1 MSDGRF
7 AGVDWASEEHAVC
20 VVDEQGRIVEG
31 RRYSHNEP
39 GIRALCARLVRLRVA
54 LVALE
59 RPDGLVDRAAAWTP
73 AWRWSRCIP
82 TRSRRCGRAI
92 SVAGG
97 KSDGFDSFVLAELAR
112 TDSHRF
118 RVLDARQRPD
128 QGAAG
133 DDPRAGRAR
142 AHAGR
147 VGQPAARSA
156 RHLLARRQ
164 QGVLRRSTRRSRWRS
179 CGATPPRSTPAVSVS
194 SASLRFSSATAT
206 PVASPRASCSPGCAM
221 GPRDAPASSRR
232 SSPRDRPRARL
243 RAGADRRPDQRADD
257 RDPPRARRAP
267 RRANVPLAVHRPGLV
282 AVRRDDDRRD
292 RRLPRA
298 LPHLPRARRR
308 RRPSPRRG
316 RVRQSQTRPVPLG
329 LRPPPP
335 RKRSA
340 PSPTQA
346 AATTPGPPTS
356 TTAPAPAA
364 PATPTPPASSAA
376 PGARSSGASGTTTTP
391 TTPTNTPPS
400 NASSQPKVDT
410 GGLFAAAHDRSQSG
424 SRRRL
429 LFRSNRKRGL
439 LVKIC

>member
-1 MSDGRF
+1 MSDGRY

-20 VVDEQGRIVEG
+20 VVDEQGRIIEG

-39 GIRALCARLVRLRVA
+39 GIRALCARLLRLRVA

-59 RPDGLVDRAAAWTP
+59 RPDGLLIERLLDAGLAVIAVHPNQVKAMRP
-73 AWRWSRCIP
+73 RY
-82 TRSRRCGRAI
+82 

-118 RVLDARQRPD
+118 RVLEPDSDQTKALRAMTRARDGLVRTRVGLANQLRDQLATFWPGAGKVFCAVDSPIALAFLRRYPTPVDARGLGEQRLAVVSQAP
-128 QGAAG
+128 QLHRSQTSARAARPAAQWCRG
-133 DDPRAGRAR
+133 TRRRAR
-142 AHAGR
+142 DG
-147 VGQPAARSA
+147 
-156 RHLLARRQ
+156 
-164 QGVLRRSTRRSRWRS
+164 
-179 CGATPPRSTPAVSVS
+179 
-194 SASLRFSSATAT
+194 
-206 PVASPRASCSPGCAM
+206 
-221 GPRDAPASSRR
+221 
-232 SSPRDRPRARL
+232 SSPRDRARARG
-243 RAGADRRPDQRADD
+243 RPGTDRRPDQRADD
-257 RDPPRARRAP
+257 RDPPRTRSAP
-267 RRANVPLAVHRPGLV
+267 RRADVPLAVHRPGLV
-282 AVRRDDDRRD
+282 AMRRDDALRD

-298 LPHLPRARRR
+298 LPHLPGIGRR
-308 RRPSPRRG
+308 RRPSARRG
-316 RVRQSQTRPVPLG
+316 RVRESQTRPIPLG

-335 RKRSA
+335 RSVLHPRRLKPPPQPLGSGHLPARPRSRRR
-340 PSPTQA
+340 PHPRHTH
-346 AATTPGPPTS
+346 PRPRLVH
-356 TTAPAPAA
+356 
-364 PATPTPPASSAA
+364 
-376 PGARSSGASGTTTTP
+376 RSSGASGTTTTP